1 MPTNGIKNPK
11 QKRSAGGKLLIS
23 VVISVLNGEKTL
35 AACFDSVLM
44 QDYESLE
51 ILVIDG
57 GSKDSTL
64 EILNRYSDRI
74 DYSISEPDT
83 GVYNAWNKA
92 VRIAKGE
99 WVCFLGCDDT
109 FSSTDSLSELA
120 RYALYPKVNYVSGRS
135 QLVNSSG
142 RRSQA
147 EGKPFN
153 ATELG
158 DGMKFSH
165 PGSLHH
171 SSLFRENGLFN
182 EQFKIAGDYEFFIR
196 CSRSIRPAFTP
207 LTIVL
212 MGDGGMSNTQQ
223 LRVFLESY
231 RALRNSIDFG
241 SIVGAMFLLISIIK
255 SIAREII
262 YVKIPFVYIAF
273 STIFKKIQRRL
284 WF

>member
-1 MPTNGIKNPK
+1 M
-11 QKRSAGGKLLIS
+11 LIS
-23 VVISVLNGEKTL
+23 IVISVLNGERTL
-35 AACFDSVLM
+35 SACLDSVVN
-44 QDYESLE
+44 QDYQSIE
-51 ILVIDG
+51 ILLIDG
-57 GSKDSTL
+57 GSTDSTL
-64 EILNRYSDRI
+64 NILNIYKNSI
-74 DYSISEPDT
+74 DYIISEPDT

-92 VRIAKGE
+92 IRIAKGE

-120 RYALYPKVNYVSGRS
+120 RHALYPKVNYVSGRS
-135 QLVNSSG
+135 QPVNSSG
-142 RRSQA
+142 RLSQA

-158 DGMKFSH
+158 GGMKFSH

-196 CSRSIRPAFTP
+196 CSRSIRPAFAP

-231 RALRNSIDFG
+231 RALRNSIYFG
-241 SIVGAMFLLISIIK
+241 FIVGAKLLLISIIK

-262 YVKIPFVYIAF
+262 YVKIPFVFISI
-273 STIFKKIQRRL
+273 STIFKRIQRRL